1 MQIIAW
7 AMGLTVKNPP
17 NLEVFLLVNC
27 VHGDTLLPKFG
38 VYSVFATTGSLYPDL
53 MIGVKLSLTW
63 LLSTQSHRTS
73 HLPRV
78 IHVGTFVR
86 FTSLPVCGRLEAMIL
101 RRVASD
107 MFAARFLDP
116 KVKITDHH

>member
-7 AMGLTVKNPP
+7 AMGLTVKKPP

-27 VHGDTLLPKFG
+27 VHGDTLLPKLG

-63 LLSTQSHRTS
+63 LLPSIGCAVHTPSSR
-73 HLPRV
+73 RE
-78 IHVGTFVR
+78 VG
-86 FTSLPVCGRLEAMIL
+86 
-101 RRVASD
+101 SD
-107 MFAARFLDP
+107 DSEEGGL
-116 KVKITDHH
+116 